1 MLPQADIGDAA
12 AAALA
17 HVEDPHLVDYV
28 RIVYKKRWLVAITF
42 LLVLAGAAAYLHR
55 ATPQYEATVE
65 LFIGPDGGNAVH
77 FSENEPPEQ
86 GKVDYYQTQYKL
98 LQSRE
103 LAKQT
108 IDALKLW
115 DGAEVTQPANAGP
128 QWLSDLKARLIDL
141 EARVTG
147 SEPRVHDSEESSGA
161 DKAAGT
167 DGSVETRKVQTFL
180 SHLRVEPVRNSRLVD
195 VSFRSPDPTTAA
207 TVANALA
214 DAYIQ
219 RNLQFRTAT
228 SKEAS
233 GWLQGQLEEQKQKV
247 EQSEAAV
254 QRYLE
259 QNDGVTLDQRQDIV
273 LQKLVDV
280 NSAVTKA
287 KTERIEKES
296 MFRQIE
302 SAKENPEALNTF
314 PSILANTVIQEE
326 RGEIAKL
333 QSQLRLLSE
342 KLGDRHPDI
351 IKTKAALQMAE
362 DRERGEIEKVVQSV
376 RADYEN
382 AAAHERSLLDALG
395 QQKSESLR
403 QSRKGIEFSVLQREA
418 EGNRQLYNNLLQ
430 RTKEAGVSADVSTSS
445 IRVVDR
451 ADVPLHPVSPKRT
464 MTLLLALFGGAFCSL
479 GLAFFIEYFDPRLK
493 TPDDVRGHLRL
504 TSLGLVPRA
513 RGWRLPKHL
522 LINGRVPPEFAEAF
536 KTIRTNLLF
545 GSSVQGGRSLLITRY
560 SPRRRQ
566 VAGDGESGHRHG
578 GGGVPGRGDRCR
590 LAPAESARTARHQP
604 GARLHRRHCPQA
616 ETRDLPEDDID
627 PAPVSAARRTHGGAA
642 VGVAR
647 DDPMH
652 PGAGRAESALRLDS
666 DRHAADDCRR
676 RRAHAGPRRDRR
688 RVCGGRRHDQPS
700 PRARSPRSVGAR
712 ARALCRRRAQPHQAR
727 RASVLLRPLL
737 PQEIQPLLRPRLL
750 IALCSRPFIARTG
763 GSCPWLMFQRLPQ
776 S

>member
-65 LFIGPDGGNAVH
+65 LFIGPDGGNAAR

-98 LQSRE
+98 LESRE

-115 DGAEVTQPANAGP
+115 EGAEVTQPANSEP

-141 EARVTG
+141 EARITG
-147 SEPRVHDSEESSGA
+147 SEPRIHDPEESSGA
-161 DKAAGT
+161 DKAAGP

-195 VSFRSPDPTTAA
+195 VSFRSPDPTVAA

-233 GWLQGQLEEQKQKV
+233 GWLQGQLEEQRQKV
-247 EQSEAAV
+247 EQSDAAV

-273 LQKLVDV
+273 LQKLMDV
-280 NSAVTKA
+280 NSSVTKA
-287 KTERIEKES
+287 KTDRIEKES

-302 SAKENPEALNTF
+302 SAKGSPDALNTF

-382 AAAHERSLLDALG
+382 AAARERGLLDALG

-403 QSRKGIEFSVLQREA
+403 QGRKGMEFAVLQREA

-430 RTKEAGVSADVSTSS
+430 RSKEAGISADVSTSS

-464 MTLLLALFGGAFCSL
+464 MTLLLALFGGAFGSL

-513 RGWRLPKHL
+513 RGWRLPKNL

-545 GSSVQGGRSLLITRY
+545 GSSVQGGRSILVTSTRPGEGKSLVTVNLGIAMAAAGCRVVVIDADLRRPKVHELLGITQEPGFTDVIARKQKLA
-560 SPRRRQ
+560 SCLRTTSIPRLSVLPAGHMVEQPSELLGMTRCIQ
-566 VAGDGESGHRHG
+566 VLDVLKAHFDWI
-578 GGGVPGRGDRCR
+578 
-590 LAPAESARTARHQP
+590 L
-604 GARLHRRHCPQA
+604 
-616 ETRDLPEDDID
+616 ID
-627 PAPVSAARRTHGGAA
+627 TPPTIA
-642 VGVAR
+642 VA
-647 DDPMH
+647 D
-652 PGAGRAESALRLDS
+652 ALTL
-666 DRHAADDCRR
+666 
-676 RRAHAGPRRDRR
+676 AHAVTGVVFVVGADMTS
-688 RVCGGRRHDQPS
+688 RHHARAALDQLE
-700 PRARSPRSVGAR
+700 RAR
-712 ARALCRRRAQPHQAR
+712 ARFAGAVLNRIKLDAHPFYYARYYRRKYSRYYAQ
-727 RASVLLRPLL
+727 
-737 PQEIQPLLRPRLL
+737 
-750 IALCSRPFIARTG
+750 
-763 GSCPWLMFQRLPQ
+763 GS